1 MANKWMPPTMIPMK
15 PASFLLPGLFA
26 VMALSSCASGVK
38 HRRAFNEAQREAL
51 SSISVPQTEFAAGA
65 YESPK
70 DGTKNP
76 KYGEGDGLRQ
86 MGIVAGAGGALGG
99 VVGALIGEAAGSIK
113 ERSGVNDATAYYPL
127 VKQTAPLNLDAVY
140 HRKLKASL
148 KRNRFFNSR
157 IQENGENQITSSIV
171 AYRLKYNGPDAHG
184 DGTFIASVV
193 ARVELK
199 NVRGKAVAGGV
210 YEGESKT
217 PYKLSAYA
225 KKDGPSQK
233 SYEEAASQSVLS
245 FLGDMS
251 DKTRE

>member
-1 MANKWMPPTMIPMK
+1 MPSTLISMK
-15 PASFLLPGLFA
+15 PSSFLLPGLLA
-26 VMALSSCASGVK
+26 VVVLSSCASGIK

-70 DGTKNP
+70 GGTKNP

-86 MGIVAGAGGALGG
+86 MGIVAGAGGAGGAVGG

-113 ERSGVNDATAYYPL
+113 ERAGVNDATAYYPL
-127 VKQTAPLNLDAVY
+127 VKQTAPVNLDAVY
-140 HRKLKASL
+140 HQKLKTSL
-148 KRNRFFNSR
+148 KRNRFFSPR
-157 IQENGENQITSSIV
+157 IQENGENQITSTIV

-184 DGTFIASVV
+184 GATFIASVA